1 MAIRPVF
8 TVKESSPFYSIWNCE
23 FEYNSGFSTVQ
34 KQKNIAAIHRSFEDV
49 FPQKRILEISSKS
62 TKELGVRLSA
72 FNLTKHVPELGR
84 SVPTE
89 CVYQAGKVFAG
100 NVQYKDLLGAMPKD
114 AKRDERLSSSGRI
127 VAFSF
132 DGAEY
137 PTDPPTAFYDFLYI
151 NALLEHKDLLAELL
165 EYDAF
170 TDIEFNPQK
179 SINCQARAAAIFV
192 SLAHGGMIDKAK
204 NYYVLADLLSCSHT
218 NSVDIRS
225 RRSVDNEKETEIGK
239 TMVLGVGQT
248 IKHPTFGGGR
258 ITKVSETTVT
268 IAFDIGEKII
278 SIKWL
283 SDNCK
288 TM

>member
-1 MAIRPVF
+1 MAVRPVF
-8 TVKESSPFYSIWNCE
+8 IVKESSPFYSIWNCE

-100 NVQYKDLLGAMPKD
+100 NVQYKDLLGATPKD

-137 PTDPPTAFYDFLYI
+137 PTDPPTAFYDFLYKTHCSNI
-151 NALLEHKDLLAELL
+151 KTCLLNCSNTTHLPISNSTLKKALTAKQEQQPSLSLL
-165 EYDAF
+165 
-170 TDIEFNPQK
+170 
-179 SINCQARAAAIFV
+179 
-192 SLAHGGMIDKAK
+192 
-204 NYYVLADLLSCSHT
+204 HT
-218 NSVDIRS
+218 
-225 RRSVDNEKETEIGK
+225 EE
-239 TMVLGVGQT
+239 
-248 IKHPTFGGGR
+248 
-258 ITKVSETTVT
+258 
-268 IAFDIGEKII
+268 
-278 SIKWL
+278 
-283 SDNCK
+283 
-288 TM
+288 